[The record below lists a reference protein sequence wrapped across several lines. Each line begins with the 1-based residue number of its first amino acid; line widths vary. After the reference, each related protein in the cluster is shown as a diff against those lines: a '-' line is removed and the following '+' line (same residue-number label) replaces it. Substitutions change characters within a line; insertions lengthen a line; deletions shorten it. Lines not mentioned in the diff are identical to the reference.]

1 MMLKRSLA
9 LTAFALMHAACA
21 QTALHNGDP
30 VDLLGRLA
38 LRGNEPF
45 VYAVVYDERGVFEL
59 EGVTRGEALMLQN
72 RQVSVHGTITRAETG
87 GARLPAV
94 HVELLR
100 TVSSAKGTPAP

>member
-9 LTAFALMHAACA
+9 FAALVLMHAACA
-21 QTALHNGDP
+21 QTLHNGDP
-30 VDLLGRLA
+30 VDLSGRLA

-45 VYAVVYDERGVFEL
+45 VYPVVYDERGVFEL
-59 EGVTRGEALMLQN
+59 EGITRGEALMLQN
-72 RQVSVHGTITRAETG
+72 RQVSVHGTITRADPG

-100 TVSSAKGTPAP
+100 TVQPATTSPAP